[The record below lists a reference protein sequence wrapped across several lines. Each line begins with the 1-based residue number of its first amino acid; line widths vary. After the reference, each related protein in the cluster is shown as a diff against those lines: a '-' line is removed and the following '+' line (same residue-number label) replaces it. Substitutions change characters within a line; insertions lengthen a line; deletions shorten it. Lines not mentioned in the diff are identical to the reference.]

1 MSYRLRKE
9 ALKDRYK
16 RNHSRHLYFET
27 VEVTFD
33 GVYLNAVVNGKH
45 ARDIMCR
52 IHHYQEVVDSG
63 GEADAVD
70 SGPDAGD
77 FSVSS
82 LESKLD
88 DGDFDSQLLQ
98 LLASEES
105 GKNRKTAIQ
114 AIQDRI
120 DFIGE

>member
-1 MSYRLRKE
+1 MSFRVRKK
-9 ALKDRYK
+9 AADDPHK
-16 RNHSRHLYFET
+16 RSHVRPTYSENVKIIY
-27 VEVTFD
+27 D
-33 GVYLNAVVNGKH
+33 GENLEGVCKTTH
-45 ARDIMCR
+45 ARDTLCR
-52 IHHYQEVVDSG
+52 VYGYHAVEESEPEPDV
-63 GEADAVD
+63 VD

-98 LLASEES
+98 LLASEEG